1 MGIAYK
7 EITRR
12 LAEDTPFYARN
23 VLKIVDKRR
32 QMVALDAN
40 AGQLVLDAKLAAQA
54 EASAPERAIALK
66 ARKVGVSTWMQGK
79 MIQRATQRANYDV
92 IVLAHDLKTGN
103 ELFRIGQRMYD
114 NLPGDRAIKPD
125 LGGTRRGREM
135 HFLNGGVRN
144 RGPAA
149 FPDSTYLVDTAT
161 EKEAGRGLTPMGVHG
176 CFVASTPILCA
187 DGEVK
192 RADAVRRGD
201 CVLTHNGVSAK
212 VKRAWSKQWSEPMVE
227 VVPWLSEPITLTRD
241 HKVWVKGEQGEGW
254 KRADD
259 LTKGDLVSMP
269 VREITADKQS
279 LPTRPAER
287 KGQTGGRRRKG
298 GGSPVPLTEETG
310 FAFGY
315 YLAEGTV
322 FFNKKIHPA
331 GITFTRHREEKV
343 FADRACEPL
352 AEWISSRRTADRGGT
367 LATAETIYCSALA
380 EVVAAEFG
388 CRGEKRVPDWVF
400 TAGRNFCRG
409 LLLGYLSGDGSK
421 GYGAA
426 GDPYDCPAVTATTVR
441 SSIAFQMR
449 DLAASLGYGWAKV
462 TPKEGGNLHGRN
474 CKPAWIVRWSGDA
487 ARGLRADLG
496 LAASATTGRKWV
508 QKYEIDG
515 GKVWIKIRSVEEVRP
530 SAEVWDIEVDH
541 SDHSFRTAHFS
552 ISNSET
558 AFWPDLG
565 TKLAALENAVP
576 DEPGSL
582 IVLESTANGSNE
594 FKDLWDDTV
603 AGRNAYAAFFWP
615 WWKEADYSRPFA
627 NDDERERFRPGDTH
641 QFAHAADEPALLD
654 PGPLDID
661 TNEHVPLTLEQ
672 LNWRRFK
679 IGSKP
684 LHVFN
689 QEFPATPEDAFVASG
704 RKVFDPA
711 HVKRVFIATALT
723 DPLNPT
729 AEHPGP
735 EVGKLIVKKKATR
748 PMPNGDKLVVPTE
761 AGWLPASKLKLGETA
776 DWRIYEQP
784 KEGEQYVAGVDVSG
798 GEIAGERGEPA
809 YHAVEIIHHKTR
821 VQVAEYRSRLDPDLL
836 AEQVL
841 LGALL
846 YNEPWLAIE
855 ITGSWGAPIARKL
868 WFAYHYKF
876 MYFRQK
882 HDRKVERSEDRLG
895 WNTGRDTKP
904 ILEANTTEL
913 LREESHGIRS
923 RGLAEELATYV
934 RLPSGK
940 SEPEPGKYADRLMA
954 WQIAQQ
960 VALEKPVKRD
970 FGSQPAR
977 PVRDRV
983 TGW

>member
-1 MGIAYK
+1 MSLAYK

-12 LAEDTPFYARN
+12 LEQDTPFYARN

-32 QMVALDAN
+32 QMVSLDAN

-54 EASAPERAIALK
+54 DASAPERAIALK

-103 ELFRIGQRMYD
+103 ELFRIGKRMYD
-114 NLPGDRAIKPD
+114 NLPPDPAVKPD

-161 EKEAGRGLTPMGVHG
+161 EKESGRGLTPMGVHG
-176 CFVASTPILCA
+176 
-187 DGEVK
+187 
-192 RADAVRRGD
+192 
-201 CVLTHNGVSAK
+201 
-212 VKRAWSKQWSEPMVE
+212 
-227 VVPWLSEPITLTRD
+227 
-241 HKVWVKGEQGEGW
+241 
-254 KRADD
+254 
-259 LTKGDLVSMP
+259 
-269 VREITADKQS
+269 
-279 LPTRPAER
+279 
-287 KGQTGGRRRKG
+287 
-298 GGSPVPLTEETG
+298 
-310 FAFGY
+310 
-315 YLAEGTV
+315 
-322 FFNKKIHPA
+322 
-331 GITFTRHREEKV
+331 
-343 FADRACEPL
+343 
-352 AEWISSRRTADRGGT
+352 
-367 LATAETIYCSALA
+367 
-380 EVVAAEFG
+380 
-388 CRGEKRVPDWVF
+388 
-400 TAGRNFCRG
+400 
-409 LLLGYLSGDGSK
+409 
-421 GYGAA
+421 
-426 GDPYDCPAVTATTVR
+426 
-441 SSIAFQMR
+441 
-449 DLAASLGYGWAKV
+449 
-462 TPKEGGNLHGRN
+462 
-474 CKPAWIVRWSGDA
+474 
-487 ARGLRADLG
+487 
-496 LAASATTGRKWV
+496 
-508 QKYEIDG
+508 
-515 GKVWIKIRSVEEVRP
+515 
-530 SAEVWDIEVDH
+530 
-541 SDHSFRTAHFS
+541 
-552 ISNSET
+552 SET

-684 LHVFN
+684 LHIFN

-748 PMPNGDKLVVPTE
+748 PMPNGDELVVPTE
-761 AGWLPASKLKLGETA
+761 AGWLPASKLELGETA

-809 YHAVEIIHHKTR
+809 YHAIEIIHHKTR

-977 PVRDRV
+977 PVRNRV